1 MRFLVFGIPIL
12 VAVAV
17 PFSPARSESVPE
29 ALRRIDATVQELV
42 LAGTGREA
50 NASVDLNNVDWV
62 AVARKAIV
70 LSRDEDGGHL
80 MVNDRQGDARVFMY
94 VSGDGRGA
102 ITVSDGDGRRRM
114 WISGTGYTEYYN
126 EQDQLS
132 AFLGNWGDVPTGGMF
147 LSDKDGN
154 RRVEF
159 GVRGDGSAYGV
170 LNGESL
176 SDYAEIVDIAAR
188 DGIRPGSVVA
198 YDSAAGGLVAATT
211 ANAGRVVGVISGA
224 GGLRPGMVIGSR
236 ADGSQDL
243 PVAMS
248 GLVYARVSAEGG
260 AVEPGDLLV
269 PSSVPGVGMRARDPA
284 TTIGSIFGK
293 ALEPWSRA
301 AEEGLVLM
309 LVMNR

>member
-12 VAVAV
+12 FAVAV
-17 PFSPARSESVPE
+17 PCSAARSESVPE

-42 LAGTGREA
+42 QGGTGGEA
-50 NASVDLNNVDWV
+50 DASVDLNNLDWV
-62 AVARKAIV
+62 AVARRGIV
-70 LSRDEDGGHL
+70 LTREEDGGVI
-80 MVNDRQGDARVFMY
+80 MVKDWEGNTAIHMH
-94 VSGDGRGA
+94 VSTGVGRIWVNSKDDSGS
-102 ITVSDGDGRRRM
+102 TY
-114 WISGTGYTEYYN
+114 ISGTGSTHYHN
-126 EQDQLS
+126 EHGNRI
-132 AFLGNWGDVPTGGMF
+132 AFIGNFADVPTGGMS
-147 LSDKDGN
+147 LSDGDGN
-154 RRVEF
+154 RRVVF
-159 GVRGDGSAYGV
+159 GVRADGNGYGL

-176 SDYAEIVDIAAR
+176 GDYAEIVDIAAR

-248 GLVYARVSAEGG
+248 GLIYARVSAEGG
-260 AVEPGDLLV
+260 AVEPGDVLV
-269 PSSVPGVGMRARDPA
+269 PSSVPGVGMRAQDPA
-284 TTIGSIFGK
+284 AAMGSIFGK
-293 ALEPWSRA
+293 ALEPWS
-301 AEEGLVLM
+301 EEVDEGLVLM